1 MIAPC
6 HLPRRL
12 EATPDEGMRLRV
24 TVDIAAAADTSTK
37 ADRGR
42 YGLVNNAVREPLN
55 KSDQPSLRAQPSNP
69 YF

>member
-1 MIAPC
+1 
-6 HLPRRL
+6 
-12 EATPDEGMRLRV
+12 MRLRV